1 MKMKRL
7 QLALICSCVLFG
19 FSALAEEPL
28 IRPQTQGE
36 ATFVNGVVGG
46 DEQKAIQAMRAYYN
60 LHLLFSIKGTG
71 EYVSGVKVRITNS
84 NGNTIMESLSDAPM
98 LFAKLK
104 PGLYTV
110 AVDRDGQVIRK
121 TAMVTGNHKVSLSF
135 TWPQERE
142 D

>member
-7 QLALICSCVLFG
+7 QLALTLSCILFG
-19 FSALAEEPL
+19 FPVLAEESL
-28 IRPQTQGE
+28 IQPQTQGKI
-36 ATFVNGVVGG
+36 TFVTGGVGG
-46 DEQKAIQAMRAYYN
+46 DEQEAIQAMRAYYN

-84 NGNTIMESLSDAPM
+84 NGNTVMESLSDGPM
-98 LFAKLK
+98 LFTKLK
-104 PGLYTV
+104 PGRYTV

-121 TAMVTGNHKVSLSF
+121 TAKVTGNHKVSLFF
-135 TWPQERE
+135 TWPQEEE